1 MALEYFDNMI
11 DGSDIMFI
19 NKAIL
24 TLRPNSSWSMTAE
37 GKITEWS
44 DAAGTDE
51 PTQAEIDA
59 EVNRLKAEW
68 VAQEYARNRKADYP
82 DTGVQFNKIYD
93 DGLTKWKSEME
104 DPIKAKWPKDN
115 SGPIQE

>member
-68 VAQEYARNRKADYP
+68 NSQEYSRNRKVEYDALN
-82 DTGVQFNKIYD
+82 QFELMSD
-93 DGLTKWKSEME
+93 DDVNGTTTHR
-104 DPIKAKWPKDN
+104 DAIAAIKKKWPKNN
-115 SGPIQE
+115 SGPVE

>member
-59 EVNRLKAEW
+59 DRGPRVTEVAEHVLGHHFNTQGTEFNVQAPGAKA
-68 VAQEYARNRKADYP
+68 VSLH
-82 DTGVQFNKIYD
+82 T
-93 DGLTKWKSEME
+93 
-104 DPIKAKWPKDN
+104 DPWWLP
-115 SGPIQE
+115 PPPR

>member
-51 PTQAEIDA
+51 PTQAEIDFA
-59 EVNRLKAEW
+59 V
-68 VAQEYARNRKADYP
+68 
-82 DTGVQFNKIYD
+82 FF
-93 DGLTKWKSEME
+93 
-104 DPIKAKWPKDN
+104 
-115 SGPIQE
+115 